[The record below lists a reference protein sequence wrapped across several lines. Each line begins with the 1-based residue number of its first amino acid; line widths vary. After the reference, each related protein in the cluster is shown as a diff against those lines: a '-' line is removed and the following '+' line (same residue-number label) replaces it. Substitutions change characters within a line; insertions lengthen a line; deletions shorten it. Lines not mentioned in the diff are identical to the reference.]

1 MPIKEKIALL
11 NADRNPPCLSICMT
25 THRTFPDNKQ
35 DRISLKNLLREAE
48 MRLVER
54 YGKREAQPV
63 LDKIDTIS
71 DDINFNY
78 SLDSMY
84 VFLSEDTTE
93 VIRSPWTI
101 HHNEVVVGDRFS
113 TDHLRDTLSRN
124 REYLILLLSQ
134 SGVSLYDALNDGISE
149 EIRNDDFPFEE
160 NPHYITDKLRASD
173 TKQVDN
179 KIRHYLNKVDKA
191 VGEVYRESGL
201 KTLVICTETNYS
213 RLLQVADNEDI
224 YLGYSPVN
232 YNDVSL
238 HSLGKQAW
246 NHLNG

>member
-1 MPIKEKIALL
+1 MPIKQKIALL
-11 NADRNPPCLSICMT
+11 NTDGNPPCLTISMT
-25 THRTFPDNKQ
+25 THRTFPENKQ

-54 YGKREAQPV
+54 YGKRESQAV

-84 VFLSEDTTE
+84 IFLSEDTTK
-93 VIRSPWTI
+93 VIRSPWNVQ
-101 HHNEVVVGDRFS
+101 HNEVIVGDRFS
-113 TDHLRDTLSRN
+113 TDHLSETLSRN

-134 SGVSLYDALNDGISE
+134 SGVNLYDALNDGISE
-149 EIRNDDFPFEE
+149 EIRDDYFPFDE

-179 KIRHYLNKVDKA
+179 KIRQYFNRVDKA
-191 VGEVYRESGL
+191 VGAVYRESGL

-213 RLLQVADNEDI
+213 RLLQVADNKDI
-224 YLGYSPVN
+224 YLGYSPIN
-232 YNDVSL
+232 YNDISL

-246 NHLNG
+246 NHLK